1 VKFSELIVS
10 ARYRLNDIYD
20 MQGNIIA
27 TAPENGRAYSS
38 LFLQS
43 AAKEAIS
50 EMLRILSMMSDT
62 RNTDLANASY
72 KLPVKLTSAGS
83 INFNGIKFY
92 KLLGLNELTDTHNV
106 YTYVE
111 PVQFEALKREFV
123 LAPDESP
130 SLERY
135 FTYSKVNET
144 LTVEYLPKFT
154 QERDGCAIVFYPYED
169 DAYDINSDKELYFSY
184 MEDIIL
190 DFIDKVVALRDR
202 RMEDVKLMQS
212 IIQFKLIGR
221 GTNE

>member
-1 VKFSELIVS
+1 
-10 ARYRLNDIYD
+10 

-27 TAPENGRAYSS
+27 TASENGRAYSS

-72 KLPVKLTSAGS
+72 KLPVTFTPAGS
-83 INFNGIKFY
+83 IDFEGKKFY
-92 KLLGLNELTDTHNV
+92 KLLGLNESFDPHNV

-135 FTYSKVNET
+135 LTYSKVSEI

-154 QERDGCAIVFYPYED
+154 QEREGYAIVFYPYED
-169 DAYDINSDKELYFSY
+169 DAYNINSDKELYFSY